1 MRLAAAGCLLFV
13 TMQAMAQN
21 NTDLEGEV
29 STYVNIRTPKD
40 VGAMAVASI
49 YNNKTFCQFRYNY
62 EDTRTFSFYWGRPI
76 VKETKKYYVQLAP
89 TLGLSAGNFMG
100 LSPSVQLYA
109 EMGNFEIYSSSQ
121 TSICLTDVNRSF
133 FFTWTEA
140 QYNYKNIIKAGM
152 ALQYLKQYPAMQRRN
167 VELPAA
173 PVQQQ
178 LDLGPVVSLQYWRF
192 CASGYFFNLW
202 SSQRHYAVSLAYNFK

>member
-76 VKETKKYYVQLAP
+76 VKESKIYYVQLVP

-152 ALQYLKQYPAMQRRN
+152 ALQYLKQYPAMI
-167 VELPAA
+167 
-173 PVQQQ
+173 
-178 LDLGPVVSLQYWRF
+178 GP
-192 CASGYFFNLW
+192 
-202 SSQRHYAVSLAYNFK
+202 